1 MNSVDF
7 AKLASTYLKLPSQ
20 VAATAAEEL
29 YAKGIVSY
37 PRTET
42 QVFDESIDLPA
53 LVAAH
58 AGHSVWGGIARDM
71 VCPGGKFEKPRAG
84 EKHDGAHPPSAW
96 SVECG
101 LPPVSAVSALPRSA
115 SRAAVH
121 PLRSIERRDVSDVQ
135 WRVYELITRHFLACC
150 HRDARGS
157 TTTLTVAM
165 AGETFTASGTVVH
178 ELNFMEVYTYQ
189 VRRRWACGSAEGI
202 S

>member
-96 SVECG
+96 SVDCRQY
-101 LPPVSAVSALPRSA
+101 LPSAHCLALPRALQFILSEA
-115 SRAAVH
+115 LSGATCLMSSGACTSSSPATSLRAATATLAVA
-121 PLRSIERRDVSDVQ
+121 PRR
-135 WRVYELITRHFLACC
+135 
-150 HRDARGS
+150 
-157 TTTLTVAM
+157 
-165 AGETFTASGTVVH
+165 
-178 ELNFMEVYTYQ
+178 
-189 VRRRWACGSAEGI
+189 
-202 S
+202 